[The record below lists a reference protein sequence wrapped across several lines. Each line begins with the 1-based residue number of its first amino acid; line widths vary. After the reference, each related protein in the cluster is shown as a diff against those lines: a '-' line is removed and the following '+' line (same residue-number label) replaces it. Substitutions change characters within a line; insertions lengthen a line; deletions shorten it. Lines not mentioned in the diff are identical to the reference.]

1 MLRLLSAVSA
11 KALMIW
17 RSDHAQNRMF
27 LEQNSLRV
35 FSGEANPALGMGG
48 GGGSYGEIQP
58 WDERPGPDSV
68 ARAFSSEVNTGSR
81 KENASKQKTRA
92 RF

>member
-48 GGGSYGEIQP
+48 VAVGMGKRNRGMSAPVLIRSL
-58 WDERPGPDSV
+58 ERF
-68 ARAFSSEVNTGSR
+68 RANGSR
-81 KENASKQKTRA
+81 ECAPDDRLREY
-92 RF
+92 RFA